1 MRNLIKSLFIV
12 SLMSAPA
19 FAATLLV
26 PEDYP
31 TIQDAVDVAEAGDV
45 VMVGPGEYAGAVIDR
60 VPVIIEGKGKKTRI
74 VAANDYFLWPGESA
88 FLWGISFYG
97 ADHVQLEDITI
108 VSTLWSVAGT
118 RSDRASVKGLEIVDS
133 YQGIASWGGSSWTIE
148 DNVLIGVK
156 MYPWQGGSMP
166 T

>member
-1 MRNLIKSLFIV
+1 MRNLIKLLFIV

-88 FLWGISFYG
+88 FLWGIAFYG